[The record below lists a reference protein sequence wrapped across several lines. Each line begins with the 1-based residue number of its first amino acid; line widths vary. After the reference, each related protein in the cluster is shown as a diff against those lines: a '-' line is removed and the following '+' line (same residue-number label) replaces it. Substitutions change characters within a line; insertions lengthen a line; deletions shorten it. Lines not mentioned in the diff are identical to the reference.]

1 MTIPMVSVVSVALE
15 PVVSWPR
22 EAAPGGRYLVTVD
35 LRWRDDQAAWPYPD
49 EEYAVGFMLSGR
61 SHLTVSTLG
70 DASVVLHRFG
80 GTYGPARFVVEV
92 DGAAGEGV
100 DTELWLTLI
109 SAGGVPFHTAKLPVT
124 LTRNAPV
131 RPTAAGV
138 PPVPQAVPET
148 ELPKL
153 AGTGSDAW
161 SMAAIIVAGRPLL
174 AMGTDDGAL
183 RLWQL
188 DVSPP
193 TELRIGNG
201 PVHLA
206 PLPATDGRTLL
217 AAASGDTVAL
227 IDPATGSTV
236 SRLQRKGSEK
246 ITALTALKRR
256 DGSTWVAVGTNR
268 GSVDLA
274 DTSRA
279 SFQHLRMA
287 GHRGPVFAMTSFD
300 SDGTTLLASAGAD
313 ATLRIWDPERASLLQ
328 ELASHTAQINDIA
341 RVRGERGRP
350 LIASASDDGSVRLWD
365 PVTGALANALTGL
378 DEWINAVTEV
388 SLRPGVRPLLV
399 WGGRGGT
406 LGWSHRLTDSYSL
419 EPGDRRTVTALT
431 SFERMGRSILAI
443 ARTGG
448 DVELRDATAMTAEEH
463 RPARPKST
471 GDDFNR
477 TVDAIIVIPGF
488 MGSELADAESGNR
501 LWGLPD
507 ARWYVSAWTTG
518 SSIRALKLT
527 DEERTG
533 RTGRV
538 RATRLLG
545 TPAFAPVLA
554 GIEPYTELVSS
565 LRRVCRNPDA
575 VLEFAY
581 DWRLSVA
588 HNADILAGAAEQH
601 LLRWR
606 QHQQGSAEARLVLVA
621 HSLGGL
627 IARYYTG
634 LLGGRA
640 DTRLTIG
647 IGVPY
652 LGTIA
657 AVEALQGSRLVP
669 RRRMGELVRTLP
681 SMYDLLPSYR
691 CVDDDREVRRLAAD
705 DVALIGGDPDLANQA
720 IASNL
725 RLANVDAGPTRSVI
739 GVGQPTAQSL
749 ALRNG
754 SLVSQGFLPTQDSDG
769 TLLRDSTGRLLR
781 VDQQGDGTVPRFSAL
796 PPGEDALQPVYVA
809 QTAGR
814 LPRDH
819 NVITYVSAVLTERL
833 IGPVL

>member
-1 MTIPMVSVVSVALE
+1 MTIPIVPIVSVALE

-35 LRWRDDQAAWPYPD
+35 LRLRYGQATWPYPD

-61 SHLTVSTLG
+61 RHLTVSTLG

-109 SAGGVPFHTAKLPVT
+109 STGGVPFHTAKLPVT
-124 LTRNAPV
+124 LTRDAPV
-131 RPTAAGV
+131 RPPAVGV
-138 PPVPQAVPET
+138 PPVPQAVPGM
-148 ELPKL
+148 ELPRL

-161 SMAAIIVAGRPLL
+161 SMAAIVVAGRPLL
-174 AMGTDDGAL
+174 ALGTDDGAL

-188 DVSPP
+188 DASLP

-201 PVHLA
+201 PAHLV

-217 AAASGDTVAL
+217 AAASGDTVVL

-236 SRLQRKGSEK
+236 NRMQRKGSET

-256 DGSTWVAVGTNR
+256 DGSTWVAVGTSR

-279 SFQHLRMA
+279 SFQYLRMA
-287 GHRGPVFAMTSFD
+287 GHRGPVFAMTSFN

-313 ATLRIWDPERASLLQ
+313 STLRIWDPEHASLLR
-328 ELASHTAQINDIA
+328 ELASHTAQINDITT
-341 RVRGERGRP
+341 VRDEKGRP
-350 LIASASDDGSVRLWD
+350 LIASASDDGSIRIWD
-365 PVTGALANALTGL
+365 PVTGALASAFTGL

-388 SLRPGVRPLLV
+388 PPRPGERPLLV
-399 WGGRGGT
+399 WGGRDGT
-406 LGWSHRLTDSYSL
+406 LGWSDRLTDSYSL
-419 EPGDRRTVTALT
+419 EPGDRRRVTALT
-431 SFERMGRSILAI
+431 SFERTGRSILAI
-443 ARTGG
+443 ARAGG
-448 DVELRDATAMTAEEH
+448 YVELRDATAMTAEE
-463 RPARPKST
+463 RGPARPKSN
-471 GDDFNR
+471 GADFNR

-488 MGSELADAESGNR
+488 MGSELADAKSGKT
-501 LWGLPD
+501 LWGLSD

-527 DEERTG
+527 AEERTG
-533 RTGRV
+533 RTDRV
-538 RATRLLG
+538 RATRLLR
-545 TPAFAPVLA
+545 TPAFAPVLT
-554 GIEPYTELVSS
+554 GIEPYTDLVSS
-565 LRRVCRNPDA
+565 LHRVCRNPDA
-575 VLEFAY
+575 ILEFAY

-588 HNADILAGAAEQH
+588 HNADALARAAEHH
-601 LLRWR
+601 LWRWR
-606 QHQQGSAEARLVLVA
+606 HHQQGSAEARLVLVA
-621 HSLGGL
+621 HGLGGL

-634 LLGGRA
+634 VLGGRA

-652 LGTIA
+652 FGTIA
-657 AVEALQGSRLVP
+657 AVEALQGSRLLP
-669 RRRMGELVRTLP
+669 RHRLSELVRTLP
-681 SMYDLLPSYR
+681 GMYDLLPSYR
-691 CVDDDREVRRLAAD
+691 CVDDEHDVRRLTAD
-705 DVALIGGDPDLANQA
+705 DIARIGGDPDLANEA

-725 RLANVDAGPTRSVI
+725 RLASVDAGPTRSVI

-749 ALRNG
+749 ALRTG
-754 SLVSQGFLPTQDSDG
+754 SLVAQGFLPTQDSDG
-769 TLLRDSTGRLLR
+769 TLMRDSAGRLRR

-796 PPGEDALQPVYVA
+796 PPGEDALPPLYVA

-814 LPRDH
+814 LPRDR
-819 NVITYVSAVLTERL
+819 NVITYVSTLVTKQP